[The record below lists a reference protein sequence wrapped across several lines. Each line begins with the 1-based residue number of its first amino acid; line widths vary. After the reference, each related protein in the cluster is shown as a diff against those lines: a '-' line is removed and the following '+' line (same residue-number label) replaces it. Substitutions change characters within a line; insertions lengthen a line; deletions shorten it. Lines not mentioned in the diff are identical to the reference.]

1 MKRIKVIN
9 DSTDLIPMLHA
20 FDTDVKRKVFQEVSS
35 RWCLRSTIREK
46 FGEEG
51 IKALNFFVKMKL
63 VQTRWE
69 PTAKGV
75 EMAYMSYY
83 TTFRIDASVPVVEVG
98 DILYVVQMSH
108 EEFEGVERKILEMVE
123 KGESFPGT
131 IAKNLGISETM
142 FKGLVK
148 RSSLLEFRGMKV
160 VKIPMK

>member
-35 RWCLRSTIREK
+35 RWCLKSAIKEM

-51 IKALNFFVKMKL
+51 LRALNFFVKMKL

-69 PTAKGV
+69 PTPTGV

-83 TTFRIDASVPVVEVG
+83 TTFRIDASVPVSEIG
-98 DILYVVQMSH
+98 DILYVVQMRT
-108 EEFEGVERKILEMVE
+108 EEFDEMEKKIIEMVD
-123 KGESFPGT
+123 KGEGFPGSL
-131 IAKNLGISETM
+131 AKNLGISETM

-148 RSSLLEFRGMKV
+148 RSSILEFRGMKV
-160 VKIPMK
+160 SRIPKK